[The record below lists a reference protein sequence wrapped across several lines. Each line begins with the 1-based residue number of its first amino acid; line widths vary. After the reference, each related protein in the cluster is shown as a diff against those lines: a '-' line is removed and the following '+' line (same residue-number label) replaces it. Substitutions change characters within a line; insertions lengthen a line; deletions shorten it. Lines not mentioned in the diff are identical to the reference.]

1 MSALK
6 ANKIQIVK
14 YSPPPPEL
22 PVLGDSDQKETSF
35 IGRTNYVAALEEKK
49 YVFGIKRNDRKRHLY
64 ILGKAGTG
72 KSKLEEL
79 LIRQDIAYGY
89 GVCVIDPHGEL
100 TEDLLNFI
108 PENRINDVCLI
119 NPEDK
124 DFPISFNPLANV
136 EPGFKH
142 QFVQSWLEVIK
153 KEFESNWS
161 SKIEH
166 IFRFITMALLDYPK
180 SSMQGMI
187 LILIDEAYR
196 NDVIKYIE
204 DPMVKNFWENEF
216 TEWSQKSHTDT
227 VLPIVNKFGQ
237 FLYDPLLKNIFSNSE
252 NKVDFAELM
261 DNKKIILI
269 NLAKGEIGE
278 ENSSILGMIFIAKIK
293 QACTYRIKTKKDKSV
308 AESYLYIDEFHN
320 MITNTFE
327 NILSEGKK
335 YGINLTMAHQYINQ
349 LPAKTQQALMGNVG
363 SIITFRIGGED
374 ALKLK
379 PEYAPIFDV
388 KDMINLGVGE
398 FYIKMT
404 IDGESYDPF
413 SAEIL
418 KVLEPTH
425 ESYKERIV
433 KASREKYSIN

>member
-22 PVLGDSDQKETSF
+22 PVLGDSDQKEVSF

-49 YVFGIKRNDRKRHLY
+49 YVFGIKRNDRKRHIY

-79 LIRQDIAYGY
+79 MIRQDIAYGY

-100 TEDLLNFI
+100 IENLLNFI
-108 PENRINDVCLI
+108 PKERINDVCLI
-119 NPEDK
+119 NPEDTQY
-124 DFPISFNPLANV
+124 PISFNPLANV
-136 EPGFKH
+136 ENSFKH
-142 QFVQSWLEVIK
+142 QFVQSWIEILK

-166 IFRFITMALLDYPK
+166 IFRFSLLALLDFPE
-180 SSMQGMI
+180 SSLQGMT
-187 LILIDEAYR
+187 LLLTNEEYR
-196 NDVIKYIE
+196 RAVTGYIE

-216 TEWSQKSHTDT
+216 NDWSQKSYTDT
-227 VLPIVNKFGQ
+227 ILPIVNKFGQ
-237 FLYDPLLKNIFSNSE
+237 FLSDPVLKNIFNNPE
-252 NKVDFAELM
+252 NKIDFVELM

-269 NLAKGEIGE
+269 NLAKSEIGE
-278 ENSSILGMIFIAKIK
+278 ENASILGMMFVAKIK
-293 QACTYRIKTKKDKSV
+293 QASMTRAKNSKDRNIT
-308 AESYLYIDEFHN
+308 ECYFYIDEFHN
-320 MITNTFE
+320 IVTNTFE
-327 NILSEGKK
+327 NILSESKK
-335 YGINLTMAHQYINQ
+335 YGINLTMAHQYTSQ
-349 LPAKTQQALMGNVG
+349 LPSKTQQALMGNVG
-363 SIITFRIGGED
+363 TIITFRVGGED

-425 ESYKERIV
+425 ASYKERIV
-433 KASREKYSIN
+433 TASREKYSIQ